1 MIASTGVNESARNA
15 DDGAAAIG
23 RPVRRKEDR
32 RLLTGRGCFVDD
44 IVLPGQ
50 TYAVV
55 LHAPVAHARIAS
67 IDIDNAAA
75 APGVLLVLTGAHV
88 AADGLGGIPCTQLLG
103 DGGWL
108 KGYRT
113 HQPLLAA
120 GRVRHV
126 GDRVALVVAET
137 LPQAQDAAELIK
149 VAYEPLP
156 FVTSLTEAT
165 EPEAPLV
172 WDDAPNNIAFEMEVG
187 DKAAVDRAFEQAHH
201 VQRLTVHNN
210 RLSASAMEPRGTIG
224 LHENGRYTLYT
235 SCQKPH
241 TIRQL
246 LANAV
251 FHAAETDFQ
260 VISRDVGG
268 GFGLKGTMYPED
280 ALVLWAAARVGRPVK
295 WTGDR
300 RESLLS
306 DIHGRDQMDAGA
318 LAFDDAGRILGLKV
332 SVAANLGAYLSVSAL
347 VPTVRCVL
355 NLSNVY
361 AIPAMHVSARSV
373 FTHTTPMGPYRGAGM
388 PEAVYVIERLMDSA
402 AREMA
407 IDAAE
412 LRRRNLIASSA
423 MPYKTALQYVYD
435 SGEFESVLDK
445 ALKAADWTGFAS
457 RRAESERRGKR
468 RGIGIG
474 FYLEAITPFSE
485 RMEVRVDSSGGVT
498 VLAGTFCYG
507 QGHETVYAQMMF
519 EWLGVAPDKVRLV
532 QGDTDQVS
540 LGRGSFG
547 SRSMTMGG
555 SALKRAADQVIEK
568 GRRIAAHLL
577 ETSEADIVFERG
589 RFAVSGTDRSRSLRE
604 VAGASFAPVGL
615 PPGSG
620 IGLEGSGTYDGPFNF
635 PNGCHV
641 CEVEVDI
648 ETGHVD
654 IVRYAATDDV
664 GVVIN
669 PLLVEGQLSGG
680 IAQGLGQALME
691 NVLIDRG
698 SGQIFSRSLLD
709 YGLPRAIDMPAFDI
723 CLHEAPT
730 RSNPLGVKGAGE
742 NGCLSPPPAAINAI
756 LDALRPLG
764 VTDIAMPATP
774 ERVWRAIRAAKNA

>member
-1 MIASTGVNESARNA
+1 MVVSTDVRDSARNA
-15 DDGAAAIG
+15 DAGEFAIG
-23 RPVRRKEDR
+23 RPARRKEDR
-32 RLLTGRGCFVDD
+32 RLLTGRACYVDD
-44 IVLPGQ
+44 IVLPRQ
-50 TYAVV
+50 AFAFV
-55 LHAPVAHARIAS
+55 LHSPVAHARIAS

-75 APGVLLVLTGAHV
+75 APGVLLVLTGAD
-88 AADGLGGIPCTQLLG
+88 AEAEGLGGIPCTQLLG

-137 LPQAQDAAELIK
+137 LSQARDAAELIK

-156 FVTSLTEAT
+156 IVTSVTEAT
-165 EPEAPLV
+165 QPGAPLV
-172 WDDAPNNIAFEMEVG
+172 WDGAPNNIGFEMAIG
-187 DKAAVDRAFEQAHH
+187 DKAAVDKTFQDAHH

-224 LHENGRYTLYT
+224 VYDDGRYTLYT

-241 TIRQL
+241 TVRQL
-246 LANAV
+246 LANAI
-251 FHAAETDFQ
+251 FHTVETDFQ
-260 VISRDVGG
+260 VICRDVGG

-280 ALVLWAAARVGRPVK
+280 ALVLWAAAKVERPVK
-295 WTGDR
+295 WIGDR
-300 RESLLS
+300 HESLLS
-306 DIHGRDQMDAGA
+306 DIHGRDQIDAGE
-318 LAFDDAGRILGLKV
+318 LAFDDAGRILGLRV
-332 SVAANLGAYLSVSAL
+332 SVTANLGAYLSVSAL

-361 AIPAMHVSARSV
+361 AIPAMHVTARSV

-388 PEAVYVIERLMDSA
+388 PEAVYAIERLMDDA
-402 AREMA
+402 AREMG

-423 MPYKTALQYVYD
+423 MPYKTPLQYVYD
-435 SGEFESVLDK
+435 AGEFETVLERS
-445 ALKAADWTGFAS
+445 LQVADWEGFAS
-457 RRAESERRGKR
+457 RRTESERRGKL

-485 RMEVRVDSSGGVT
+485 RMEIRVDSSGGVT
-498 VLAGTFCYG
+498 VLAGTFSYG
-507 QGHETVYAQMMF
+507 QGHDTVYAQMLF
-519 EWLGVAPDKVRLV
+519 EWLGVPPDKVRLV
-532 QGDTDQVS
+532 QGDTDRVS

-568 GRRIAAHLL
+568 GKRIAAHLL
-577 ETSEADIVFERG
+577 EASEADIVFEKG
-589 RFAVSGTDRSRSLRE
+589 NFKVSGTDRSRSLRE

-615 PPGSG
+615 PRGSG
-620 IGLEGSGTYDGPFNF
+620 IGLEGTGYYDGPFNF

-648 ETGHVD
+648 ETGQVELL
-654 IVRYAATDDV
+654 RYTATDDV
-664 GVVIN
+664 GVAIN
-669 PLLVEGQLSGG
+669 PLLVEGQLTGG
-680 IAQGLGQALME
+680 IVQGLGQALME

-698 SGQIFSRSLLD
+698 SGQLLSRSLLD
-709 YGLPRAIDMPAFDI
+709 YALPRASDMPAFDI
-723 CLHEAPT
+723 CLHESPT
-730 RSNPLGVKGAGE
+730 TSNPIGVKGAGE
-742 NGCLSPPPAAINAI
+742 NGCLSSPPAAINAI

-764 VTDIAMPATP
+764 VTEIGMPATP
-774 ERVWRAIRAAKNA
+774 ERVWQAIRAAKI